1 MIRLAHYSD
10 IHLTQH
16 PLGWTVRDV
25 ISKKMPGWV
34 NVKLL
39 GRGRRFRHA
48 PQVAQVL
55 MNDLASRGF
64 DHIVFSGDATTLA
77 FPSEFQL
84 AATAM
89 RVGSLSQ
96 PPTLAV
102 PGNHDYYTRSAVD
115 SKLFETHFAP
125 WMQVERLSDDT
136 YPFAR
141 KVGPLW
147 IIGAN
152 SCTANGSLW
161 DASGA
166 IGDDQ
171 RQRLERLCA
180 TLSPGPRILVTHYPL
195 RTAKGTVEHS
205 THRLRDH
212 AEAIASATRAG
223 ISLWLHGHIHR
234 GFVRLPTPDI
244 PFPLICAGSCTQT
257 NRWMYNEYEISG
269 HTLTLLRRRFDP
281 ATNAFQDA
289 ERETILLRNI

>member
-16 PLGWTVRDV
+16 PLGWKVRDLV
-25 ISKKMPGWV
+25 SKKMPGWV

-48 PQVAQVL
+48 PRVADVL

-84 AATAM
+84 AAQTM
-89 RVGSLSQ
+89 RLGSR

-102 PGNHDYYTRSAVD
+102 PGNHDYYTRAAVD
-115 SKLFETHFAP
+115 AKLFETHFAP
-125 WMQVERLSDDT
+125 WLQGERLTDDT

-166 IGDDQ
+166 IGDEQ
-171 RQRLERLCA
+171 LQRLERLCA

-195 RTAKGTVEHS
+195 RTANGSVEHS

-212 AEAIASATRAG
+212 AQAIATATRAG

-234 GFVRLPTPDI
+234 GFVLPPTPDI
-244 PFPLICAGSCTQT
+244 PFPVICAGSCTQT
-257 NRWMYNEYEISG
+257 NRWMYNDYEISG
-269 HTLTLLRRRFDP
+269 NTLKLLRRRFDP
-281 ATNAFQDA
+281 VTNAFQDA
-289 ERETILLRNI
+289 ERETIVLRI